1 MRMVYDPM
9 IAKLVAFE
17 RTRKEA
23 ADRLADALDAFYIRG
38 LNHNISSLAAIAIH
52 PRFRAGRLTT
62 GFIAEEF
69 PDGFRG
75 AELTNE
81 SRRVLVAAAAVAQ
94 RRLAEHELAI
104 GDQLP
109 HHKARPPDR
118 LTVKMNGNGE
128 ACE

>member
-9 IAKLVAFE
+9 IAKLIAFGS
-17 RTRKEA
+17 TRNEA
-23 ADRLADALDAFYIRG
+23 AGRLADALDAFYIRG
-38 LNHNISSLAAIAIH
+38 LNHNISFLAAIAIH

-94 RRLAEHELAI
+94 RRLAETELAI
-104 GDQLP
+104 RHHLP
-109 HHKARPPDR
+109 HHQARPPDL
-118 LTVKMNGNGE
+118 LTE
-128 ACE
+128 QI

>member
-9 IAKLVAFE
+9 IAKLIAFGS
-17 RTRKEA
+17 TRNEA
-23 ADRLADALDAFYIRG
+23 AGRRADELDAFYIRG
-38 LNHNISSLAAIAIH
+38 QNHNISFLAAIAIH

-104 GDQLP
+104 GDQRP
-109 HHKARPPDR
+109 DHNARPPDR
-118 LTVKMNGNGE
+118 LTGE
-128 ACE
+128 